1 MNSLRTDLAI
11 ERHENLQNS
20 NLSGVK
26 VETESSDGVKL
37 TKITVETEEAAKA
50 LEKEMGVYYTA
61 EIDGFPDASSLT
73 DGRLSAVV
81 KALSELIP
89 QKGSVLVAGLGNTNI
104 TPDALGPKC
113 ADMIFATRH
122 IDKEDIYAL
131 SLPPLREV
139 SVIAPGVT
147 GQTGVEAAEIID
159 SVCKKVK
166 PSAVI
171 AIDALAAADVKRL
184 NKTVQISS
192 TGISPGSGVKNARK
206 ALNEAYLGVPVIAVG
221 VPTVV
226 DALSLSKGVFGE
238 SQANEEYSEY
248 FDMMVT
254 PRDIDTVI
262 ESASRLLALA
272 INCTL
277 QKNLEPEELLALM

>member
-11 ERHENLQNS
+11 ERHESIKNS

-26 VETESSDGVKL
+26 IEKESYDGAYL
-37 TKITVETEEAAKA
+37 TKITVETDEASKV
-50 LEKEMGVYYTA
+50 LEKEKGIYYTA
-61 EIDGFPDASSLT
+61 EIDGFPDVSSLI
-73 DGRLSAVV
+73 DGRLTALI

-89 QKGSVLVAGLGNTNI
+89 ESGSVLVAGLGNTNI

-113 ADMIFATRH
+113 ANMIFATRH
-122 IDKEDIYAL
+122 IDKSEINAL

-139 SVIAPGVT
+139 SVISPGVT
-147 GQTGVEAAEIID
+147 GQTGVEAAEVI
-159 SVCKKVK
+159 SCVCQKIK

-171 AIDALAAADVKRL
+171 AVDALAAADVKRL
-184 NKTVQISS
+184 NRTVQIASS
-192 TGISPGSGVKNARK
+192 GISPGSGVKNARK
-206 ALNEAYLGVPVIAVG
+206 ALNSSSLGVPVVAVG

-226 DALSLSKGVFGE
+226 DALSLARGVLDIPNGE
-238 SQANEEYSEY
+238 EKYRDFY
-248 FDMMVT
+248 DMMVT

-272 INCTL
+272 INCAL
-277 QKNLEPEELLALM
+277 QKNMEPQELLALM

>member
-11 ERHENLQNS
+11 ERHERVQNS
-20 NLSGVK
+20 NIEGVK
-26 VETESSDGVKL
+26 VEKESSDGVEL
-37 TKITVETEEAAKA
+37 TKITVETKYAAQI
-50 LEKEMGVYYTA
+50 LEKDIGVYYTA

-73 DGRLSAVV
+73 DGRLTAIVR
-81 KALSELIP
+81 ALNELIP
-89 QKGSVLVAGLGNTNI
+89 ESGSVLVAGLGNTNI

-122 IDKEDIYAL
+122 IDKAAIRAL

-139 SVIAPGVT
+139 SVISPGVT
-147 GQTGVEAAEIID
+147 GQTGVEAAEIIA
-159 SVCKKVK
+159 SVCEKVK

-171 AIDALAAADVKRL
+171 AVDALAAADVKRL

-192 TGISPGSGVKNARK
+192 SGISPGSGVKNARK
-206 ALNEAYLGVPVIAVG
+206 ALNSSFLGVPVIAVG

-226 DALSLSKGVFGE
+226 DAVSIARGVFGN
-238 SQANEEYSEY
+238 SRVKEEYGDFY
-248 FDMMVT
+248 DMMVT

-277 QKNLEPEELLALM
+277 QKNLEPKELLALM